1 MTTLYEIAREYK
13 GTAELLANLELDAQ
27 TVADTLEGQSG
38 DLQTKAQNT
47 VFVLRNLESTAEA
60 IKQAEAEMAQRRRA
74 IEARADRLK
83 TYVLECMQVA
93 GVEKIECPHFRI
105 SIKNNP
111 GSVDVFEPGLIPS
124 EFMKNPEPPP
134 PTPDKTAIK
143 NAIKNGAEV
152 PGARVVTTQRL
163 DIK

>member
-13 GTAELLANLELDAQ
+13 GTAELLANLDLDAQ

-60 IKQAEAEMAQRRRA
+60 IKQAEVEMAQRRRA
-74 IEARADRLK
+74 IEARAERLK
-83 TYVLECMQVA
+83 TYVFECMQMA
-93 GVEKIECPHFRI
+93 EIEKIECPHFRI
-105 SIKNNP
+105 SIRNNP
-111 GSVDVFEPGLIPS
+111 GSVDVFEPGLVPS
-124 EFMKNPEPPP
+124 EYMKTPEPPP

-143 NAIKNGAEV
+143 NAIKNGEEV
-152 PGARVVTTQRL
+152 PGARIVTTQRL